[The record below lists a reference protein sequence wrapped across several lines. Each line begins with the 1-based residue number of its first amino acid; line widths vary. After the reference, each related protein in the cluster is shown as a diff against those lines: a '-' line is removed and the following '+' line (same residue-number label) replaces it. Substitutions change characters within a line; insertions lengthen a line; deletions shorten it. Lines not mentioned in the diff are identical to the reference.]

1 MISSPDSRRFRF
13 HDWTSGLAL
22 IPLACALIV
31 LGLGWG
37 LGVEGV
43 VRLRAG
49 LPAMVPETALAIV
62 LASLGTLAA
71 INRWP
76 AYAGTGATLALG
88 VLVVSYFRHPLM
100 PVTLP
105 SGDGMA
111 FATGFCLI
119 CLGVSVAALSLPLR
133 GARAVAMIAG
143 GLCALASGTALMAH
157 VFVAVPE
164 RDVLGFREM
173 AVHTAGS
180 IFLLN
185 LTLIL
190 SSRDRPHFRG
200 LLGRSRSSVILRGA
214 LMLSILLVLGLCG
227 LTRVMT
233 LRDWITPDFRL
244 VFLCSAM
251 ITLLVSSA
259 LVVGYQ
265 IDRLAAE
272 KMRIA
277 ALESASDRALQSIE
291 INSARDENLRIL
303 GQIVAGVAHDF
314 NNALTALRGNL
325 ELMQADP
332 DKAGAYL
339 GEAIRAADRAAG
351 LTGQLLESGRQTR
364 LEIGEGDVV
373 AVAEQVI
380 ELFRRV
386 APKNISIV
394 LDADPSTLDKVPVDD
409 ATLERALLNLLV
421 NARDAM
427 PAGGDLTIGICQR
440 MITNGYAA
448 TFNFNAGLTPQHYVV
463 IEVTDTGTGM
473 DEATIARSVQ
483 PYFSTKGVGKG
494 SGLGLASVNG
504 VCQQLGGGLLI
515 RSAPGQGTTV
525 VIALPVGS
533 GARLAD
539 AADGAPEAPAEIP
552 YDILLLASTSRRHRE
567 FLGYL
572 HRQGRMVRH
581 VRSEEEALE
590 FLDCARLP
598 SVVLIDEGQF
608 GGVDGGQ
615 VKAEIEQRFP
625 DLPVVYVGDYGEG
638 RFATEAARPAGGA
651 DLACA

>member
-1 MISSPDSRRFRF
+1 MTSPRAARIRFQ
-13 HDWTSGLAL
+13 DWTSGLAL
-22 IPLACALIV
+22 IPLACALLV

-37 LGVEGV
+37 LGVESV
-43 VRLRAG
+43 VRLRPD
-49 LPAMVPETALAIV
+49 LPAMVPQTALAIV
-62 LASLGTLAA
+62 LASVGTLAA

-76 AYAGTGATLALG
+76 VYAGTGATLALA
-88 VLVVSYFRHPLM
+88 VLVASYFRHPLAQIAS
-100 PVTLP
+100 PT
-105 SGDGMA
+105 GDGMA
-111 FATGFCLI
+111 IATGFCLA
-119 CLGVSVAALSLPLR
+119 CLGISVAAMSLPVR
-133 GARAVAMIAG
+133 GARTVAMIAG

-157 VFVAVPE
+157 ALATVSVS
-164 RDVLGFREM
+164 DVLGFKEM

-185 LTLIL
+185 LSLIL
-190 SSRDRPHFRG
+190 SSRDSAHFRG
-200 LLGRSRSSVILRGA
+200 LLGPSRQSVILRA
-214 LMLSILLVLGLCG
+214 SLMLSILLVLGLCG
-227 LTRVMT
+227 LTRMMT

-265 IDRLAAE
+265 IDRLEAE
-272 KMRIA
+272 KKRIA
-277 ALESASDRALQSIE
+277 ALENASDRALQSIE
-291 INSARDENLRIL
+291 INNARDENLRIL

-325 ELMQADP
+325 ELIEADP
-332 DKAGAYL
+332 DQAGDYL
-339 GEAIRAADRAAG
+339 AAAIRAADRAAG
-351 LTGQLLESGRQTR
+351 LTSQLLESGRQTR

-373 AVAEQVI
+373 SVAEQVV
-380 ELFRRV
+380 ELFQRV
-386 APKNISIV
+386 APRNISIV
-394 LDADPSTLDKVPVDD
+394 LEADPAAVAPVRVDD

-427 PAGGDLTIGICQR
+427 PSGGELTIRISQR

-448 TFNFNAGLTPQHYVV
+448 TFNFNAGLTPQDYVV

-473 DEATIARSVQ
+473 DDDTVARSVQ
-483 PYFSTKGVGKG
+483 PYFSTKGIGKG

-515 RSAPGQGTTV
+515 RSALGEGTTV
-525 VIALPVGS
+525 VIALPVS
-533 GARLAD
+533 PRAKKP
-539 AADGAPEAPAEIP
+539 APVEATPDLDIP
-552 YDILLLASTSRRHRE
+552 YDILLLASTSRRHQE

-581 VRSEEEALE
+581 VRTEAEALE
-590 FLDCARLP
+590 HLETARLP

-608 GGVDGGQ
+608 GGVDGDE
-615 VKAEIEQRFP
+615 VKADIERRFP
-625 DLPVVYVGDYGEG
+625 GLPVVYVGDYGEG
-638 RFATEAARPAGGA
+638 RFGTEAAQSVGGSS
-651 DLACA
+651 LACA

>member
-1 MISSPDSRRFRF
+1 MPSRFASRFQF
-13 HDWTSGLAL
+13 QDWTSGLAL
-22 IPLACALIV
+22 APLVCALIV

-37 LGVEGV
+37 GGIEAA
-43 VRLRAG
+43 VRLRPD
-49 LPAMVPETALAIV
+49 LPAMVPQTALAII
-62 LASLGTLAA
+62 LASIGTLAA

-76 AYAGTGATLALG
+76 GYVGTVAAVALAL
-88 VLVVSYFRHPLM
+88 LVASYFRQPLAQVVS
-100 PVTLP
+100 PT
-105 SGDGMA
+105 GDGMA

-119 CLGVSVAALSLPLR
+119 CLGISVAAASVPIP
-133 GARAVAMIAG
+133 GARSVGMIAG

-157 VFVAVPE
+157 ALATVSVS
-164 RDVLGFREM
+164 DVLGFREM
-173 AVHTAGS
+173 AVHTAGG

-185 LTLIL
+185 LSLIL
-190 SSRDRPHFRG
+190 SNRDSAHFRG
-200 LLGRSRSSVILRGA
+200 LLGGSRQSIILRA
-214 LMLSILLVLGLCG
+214 SLILSIMLVLGIGG
-227 LTRVMT
+227 LTQVMT
-233 LRDWITPDFRL
+233 LREWITPDFRL

-265 IDRLAAE
+265 IDRLEAE
-272 KMRIA
+272 KKRIA
-277 ALESASDRALQSIE
+277 ALENASDRALQSIE

-325 ELMQADP
+325 ELMQVDP
-332 DKAGAYL
+332 EKAGDYL
-339 GEAIRAADRAAG
+339 AAAILAADRAAG
-351 LTGQLLESGRQTR
+351 LTGQLLDSGRQTR
-364 LEIGEGDVV
+364 LEIGDGDVV

-380 ELFRRV
+380 ELFQRV
-386 APKNISIV
+386 APPNISIV
-394 LDADPSTLDKVPVDD
+394 LDANPSALDHVKVDD

-427 PAGGDLTIGICQR
+427 PSGGDLTIRITQR

-448 TFNFNAGLTPQHYVV
+448 TFNFNAGLTPQEYVV
-463 IEVTDTGTGM
+463 IEVSDTGTGM
-473 DEATIARSVQ
+473 DEDTISRSVQ

-504 VCQQLGGGLLI
+504 VCQQLGGGILI
-515 RSAPGQGTTV
+515 RSALGEGTTV
-525 VIALPVGS
+525 IIALPVRQHS
-533 GARLAD
+533 QLPAPVD
-539 AADGAPEAPAEIP
+539 ASDEPDIP

-581 VRSEEEALE
+581 VRTEEDALE
-590 FLDCARLP
+590 HLETARLP

-608 GGVDGGQ
+608 GGVDGDQ
-615 VKAEIEQRFP
+615 VKADIERRFP
-625 DLPVVYVGDYGEG
+625 DLPVVYVGDYGRG
-638 RFATEAARPAGGA
+638 RFDSHEAQKGGA
-651 DLACA
+651 HKLACA

>member
-1 MISSPDSRRFRF
+1 MMPSPQATRFRLQ
-13 HDWTSGLAL
+13 DWTSGLAL
-22 IPLACALIV
+22 IPLGCALVV

-43 VRLRAG
+43 VRLRPD

-62 LASLGTLAA
+62 LASIGTLAA

-76 AYAGTGATLALG
+76 AYVGTGATLALA
-88 VLVVSYFRHPLM
+88 VLVAFYFRQPLSKVAM
-100 PVTLP
+100 PT
-105 SGDGMA
+105 GDGMA
-111 FATGFCLI
+111 IATGFCLV
-119 CLGVSVAALSLPLR
+119 CLGISVAAMSLPGR

-157 VFVAVPE
+157 ALATVSVS
-164 RDVLGFREM
+164 DVLGFKEM

-185 LTLIL
+185 LSLIL
-190 SSRDRPHFRG
+190 SNRDSAHFRG
-200 LLGRSRSSVILRGA
+200 LLGRSRQSAVLRVS
-214 LMLSILLVLGLCG
+214 LLLSIMLVLALCG
-227 LTRVMT
+227 LTQVMT

-265 IDRLAAE
+265 IDRLEAE
-272 KMRIA
+272 KKRIA
-277 ALESASDRALQSIE
+277 ALENASDRALQSIE

-325 ELMQADP
+325 ELMQVDP
-332 DKAGAYL
+332 DKAGDYL
-339 GEAIRAADRAAG
+339 SAAILAADRAAG
-351 LTGQLLESGRQTR
+351 LTGQLLDSGRQTR

-380 ELFRRV
+380 ELFQRV
-386 APKNISIV
+386 APRNISIV
-394 LDADPSTLDKVPVDD
+394 LDADPTALVHVKVDD

-427 PAGGDLTIGICQR
+427 PSGGELTIRISQR

-448 TFNFNAGLTPQHYVV
+448 TFNFNAGLTPQEYVV
-463 IEVTDTGTGM
+463 IEVSDTGTGM
-473 DEATIARSVQ
+473 DEDTIARSVQ

-504 VCQQLGGGLLI
+504 VCQQLGGGILI
-515 RSAPGQGTTV
+515 RSALGEGTTV
-525 VIALPVGS
+525 IIALPVS
-533 GARLAD
+533 QSMHDPVPVD
-539 AADGAPEAPAEIP
+539 AIAEPDIP
-552 YDILLLASTSRRHRE
+552 YDILLLAGTSRRHRE

-581 VRSEEEALE
+581 VRTEEDALE
-590 FLDCARLP
+590 HLETARLP

-608 GGVDGGQ
+608 GGVDGDQ
-615 VKAEIEQRFP
+615 AKADIERRFP
-625 DLPVVYVGDYGEG
+625 DLPVVYVGDYGRG
-638 RFATEAARPAGGA
+638 RFDGHEAQKGGERK
-651 DLACA
+651 LACA